1 MLMTRESLKDLYFN
15 WMYQMVVDER
25 YGENDHLITYRKL
38 FSQLDSI
45 EFEYSIPMDAN
56 READGVNLR
65 YRFGYEMDFEQA
77 MIASY
82 LDDRPSSVLEMILA
96 LALRCEESIMHDQ
109 AIGDRKGQWFW
120 NMVNN
125 LGLGHMN
132 DRNHD
137 PEEVEQVIFRWLDR
151 AYDPDGKGS
160 LFYVPGI
167 DRDMRTIEIWQQM
180 FLYLKTL

>member
-1 MLMTRESLKDLYFN
+1 
-15 WMYQMVVDER
+15 MVVDER
-25 YGENDHLITYRKL
+25 YGENENHISYRLL
-38 FSQLDSI
+38 FSELYSI
-45 EFEYSIPMDAN
+45 EFDYSMTMDAN

-65 YRFGYEMDFEQA
+65 YRFGYEHQFEDP

-82 LDDRPSSVLEMILA
+82 LDDRDSSVLEMILA

-120 NMVNN
+120 NMINN

-132 DRNHD
+132 DKNFD
-137 PEEVEQVIFRWLDR
+137 PDEVHEIIFRWLDR
-151 AYDPDGKGS
+151 EYDPDGKGS

-167 DRDMRTIEIWQQM
+167 DRDMRKIEIWQQM
-180 FLYLKTL
+180 YLYLKSL